1 MESLENKRKS
11 NKNLIGH
18 SKEKKQ
24 DLSVRTEEKI
34 KTGNTEEKNHVDEIG
49 SMVEGEVAKETVL
62 PSWMCESEAYEPNI
76 DKDGFITK
84 SAQAILGVLAKLKW
98 NAGKDRRFSASP
110 SLKLCYTFL
119 FILLT
124 ACSKNYLFSL
134 IMVAG
139 TILALA
145 SYPAS
150 AMKQILSGTI
160 GAVLFSIFILL
171 PAVFMGNPQILLT
184 IGTKVFLSVTLIGM
198 LSAGTAWNKLTAS
211 LRAFHIPDIFI
222 FTLDITLKY
231 IAVLGEICMEILT
244 SLRLRSIGQNKKK
257 AKAFS
262 GILGIS
268 FLKSRE
274 MADEMYAAMCC
285 RGFVGE
291 YKTGRKYAFRKQDIF
306 YIFSMIAVVGLF
318 GGLEVYLRIV
328 ELLTDRAAGE
338 GDDLRRGAGLP
349 AKAQRRTDGGAE
361 VGKHLRQIHAPQ
373 RARKRHAEHARHLQ
387 KRGVRA
393 PVALKHI

>member
-34 KTGNTEEKNHVDEIG
+34 KTGNTEEKNYVDEIG

-318 GGLEVYLRIV
+318 VYL
-328 ELLTDRAAGE
+328 EW
-338 GDDLRRGAGLP
+338 
-349 AKAQRRTDGGAE
+349 K
-361 VGKHLRQIHAPQ
+361 K
-373 RARKRHAEHARHLQ
+373 
-387 KRGVRA
+387 
-393 PVALKHI
+393 

>member
-1 MESLENKRKS
+1 MEDLENKRKS
-11 NKNLIGH
+11 SKNLFGG
-18 SKEKKQ
+18 SDEKKR
-24 DLSVRTEEKI
+24 DISVRTEEKI
-34 KTGNTEEKNHVDEIG
+34 KTGNTAERNHVDEIG
-49 SMVEGEVAKETVL
+49 SMVEEEAAQETVL

-84 SAQAILGVLAKLKW
+84 STQAILGVLAKLKW
-98 NAGKDRRFSASP
+98 NAGKDGRFSASP
-110 SLKLCYTFL
+110 FLKLCYTLL

-134 IMVAG
+134 IMAAG

-171 PAVFMGNPQILLT
+171 PAVFMGNPQISLT

-285 RGFVGE
+285 RGFVVE
-291 YKTGRKYAFRKQDIF
+291 YKTGRKYTFQKQDIF
-306 YIFSMIAVVGLF
+306 YILSMIAVVGLF
-318 GGLEVYLRIV
+318 VYL
-328 ELLTDRAAGE
+328 EW
-338 GDDLRRGAGLP
+338 
-349 AKAQRRTDGGAE
+349 K
-361 VGKHLRQIHAPQ
+361 K
-373 RARKRHAEHARHLQ
+373 
-387 KRGVRA
+387 
-393 PVALKHI
+393 

>member
-211 LRAFHIPDIFI
+211 LQAFHIPDIFI

-318 GGLEVYLRIV
+318 VYL
-328 ELLTDRAAGE
+328 EW
-338 GDDLRRGAGLP
+338 
-349 AKAQRRTDGGAE
+349 K
-361 VGKHLRQIHAPQ
+361 K
-373 RARKRHAEHARHLQ
+373 
-387 KRGVRA
+387 
-393 PVALKHI
+393 

>member
-98 NAGKDRRFSASP
+98 NAGKDRRFSASR

-318 GGLEVYLRIV
+318 VYL
-328 ELLTDRAAGE
+328 EW
-338 GDDLRRGAGLP
+338 
-349 AKAQRRTDGGAE
+349 K
-361 VGKHLRQIHAPQ
+361 K
-373 RARKRHAEHARHLQ
+373 
-387 KRGVRA
+387 
-393 PVALKHI
+393 

>member
-34 KTGNTEEKNHVDEIG
+34 KTGNTAEKNHVDEIG
-49 SMVEGEVAKETVL
+49 SMVEGEAAQETVL
-62 PSWMCESEAYEPNI
+62 PSWMCESEAYEPNG

-84 SAQAILGVLAKLKW
+84 STQAILGVLAKLKW

-198 LSAGTAWNKLTAS
+198 LSAGTAWNKFTAS

-291 YKTGRKYAFRKQDIF
+291 YKTGRKYTFQKQDIF

-318 GGLEVYLRIV
+318 VYL
-328 ELLTDRAAGE
+328 EW
-338 GDDLRRGAGLP
+338 
-349 AKAQRRTDGGAE
+349 K
-361 VGKHLRQIHAPQ
+361 K
-373 RARKRHAEHARHLQ
+373 
-387 KRGVRA
+387 
-393 PVALKHI
+393 

>member
-124 ACSKNYLFSL
+124 ACSKNYLFSS

-318 GGLEVYLRIV
+318 VYL
-328 ELLTDRAAGE
+328 EW
-338 GDDLRRGAGLP
+338 
-349 AKAQRRTDGGAE
+349 K
-361 VGKHLRQIHAPQ
+361 K
-373 RARKRHAEHARHLQ
+373 
-387 KRGVRA
+387 
-393 PVALKHI
+393 

>member
-84 SAQAILGVLAKLKW
+84 SEQAILGVLAKLKW

-318 GGLEVYLRIV
+318 VYL
-328 ELLTDRAAGE
+328 EW
-338 GDDLRRGAGLP
+338 
-349 AKAQRRTDGGAE
+349 K
-361 VGKHLRQIHAPQ
+361 K
-373 RARKRHAEHARHLQ
+373 
-387 KRGVRA
+387 
-393 PVALKHI
+393 

>member
-34 KTGNTEEKNHVDEIG
+34 KTGNTEGKNHVDEIG

-318 GGLEVYLRIV
+318 VYL
-328 ELLTDRAAGE
+328 EW
-338 GDDLRRGAGLP
+338 
-349 AKAQRRTDGGAE
+349 K
-361 VGKHLRQIHAPQ
+361 K
-373 RARKRHAEHARHLQ
+373 
-387 KRGVRA
+387 
-393 PVALKHI
+393 

>member
-62 PSWMCESEAYEPNI
+62 PFWMCESEAYEPNI

-318 GGLEVYLRIV
+318 VYL
-328 ELLTDRAAGE
+328 EW
-338 GDDLRRGAGLP
+338 
-349 AKAQRRTDGGAE
+349 K
-361 VGKHLRQIHAPQ
+361 K
-373 RARKRHAEHARHLQ
+373 
-387 KRGVRA
+387 
-393 PVALKHI
+393 

>member
-76 DKDGFITK
+76 DKYGFITK

-318 GGLEVYLRIV
+318 VYL
-328 ELLTDRAAGE
+328 EW
-338 GDDLRRGAGLP
+338 
-349 AKAQRRTDGGAE
+349 K
-361 VGKHLRQIHAPQ
+361 K
-373 RARKRHAEHARHLQ
+373 
-387 KRGVRA
+387 
-393 PVALKHI
+393 

>member
-1 MESLENKRKS
+1 M
-11 NKNLIGH
+11 
-18 SKEKKQ
+18 
-24 DLSVRTEEKI
+24 RTEEKI

-318 GGLEVYLRIV
+318 VYL
-328 ELLTDRAAGE
+328 EW
-338 GDDLRRGAGLP
+338 
-349 AKAQRRTDGGAE
+349 K
-361 VGKHLRQIHAPQ
+361 K
-373 RARKRHAEHARHLQ
+373 
-387 KRGVRA
+387 
-393 PVALKHI
+393 

>member
-244 SLRLRSIGQNKKK
+244 ALRLRSIGQNKKK

-318 GGLEVYLRIV
+318 VYL
-328 ELLTDRAAGE
+328 EW
-338 GDDLRRGAGLP
+338 
-349 AKAQRRTDGGAE
+349 K
-361 VGKHLRQIHAPQ
+361 K
-373 RARKRHAEHARHLQ
+373 
-387 KRGVRA
+387 
-393 PVALKHI
+393 

>member
-145 SYPAS
+145 SYLAS

-318 GGLEVYLRIV
+318 VYL
-328 ELLTDRAAGE
+328 EW
-338 GDDLRRGAGLP
+338 
-349 AKAQRRTDGGAE
+349 K
-361 VGKHLRQIHAPQ
+361 K
-373 RARKRHAEHARHLQ
+373 
-387 KRGVRA
+387 
-393 PVALKHI
+393 

>member
-11 NKNLIGH
+11 NKNLIVH

-134 IMVAG
+134 VMVAG

-318 GGLEVYLRIV
+318 VYL
-328 ELLTDRAAGE
+328 EW
-338 GDDLRRGAGLP
+338 
-349 AKAQRRTDGGAE
+349 K
-361 VGKHLRQIHAPQ
+361 K
-373 RARKRHAEHARHLQ
+373 
-387 KRGVRA
+387 
-393 PVALKHI
+393 

>member
-24 DLSVRTEEKI
+24 DLLVRTEEKI

-318 GGLEVYLRIV
+318 VYL
-328 ELLTDRAAGE
+328 EW
-338 GDDLRRGAGLP
+338 
-349 AKAQRRTDGGAE
+349 K
-361 VGKHLRQIHAPQ
+361 K
-373 RARKRHAEHARHLQ
+373 
-387 KRGVRA
+387 
-393 PVALKHI
+393 

>member
-274 MADEMYAAMCC
+274 MSDEMYAAMCC

-318 GGLEVYLRIV
+318 VYL
-328 ELLTDRAAGE
+328 EW
-338 GDDLRRGAGLP
+338 
-349 AKAQRRTDGGAE
+349 K
-361 VGKHLRQIHAPQ
+361 K
-373 RARKRHAEHARHLQ
+373 
-387 KRGVRA
+387 
-393 PVALKHI
+393 

>member
-1 MESLENKRKS
+1 MEVLENKRRS
-11 NKNLIGH
+11 NNNLNKNFRL
-18 SKEKKQ
+18 KEQ
-24 DLSVRTEEKI
+24 EISI
-34 KTGNTEEKNHVDEIG
+34 KTDSTIKTNSAVPIDNIDPIDKMEEVGNVIQVDKKTQVD
-49 SMVEGEVAKETVL
+49 SAKETFL
-62 PSWMCESEAYEPNI
+62 PTWMCESESYEPNI
-76 DKDGFITK
+76 DKDKFIVK
-84 SAQAILGVLAKLKW
+84 STQAVLSVLAKLKW

-134 IMVAG
+134 IMTAG

-145 SYPAS
+145 SYTAS
-150 AMKQILSGTI
+150 SIRQILSGTF
-160 GAVLFSIFILL
+160 GAVVFSVLILL

-198 LSAGTAWNKLTAS
+198 LSAGTSWNKLTAS

-244 SLRLRSIGQNKKK
+244 ALRLRSVGQNKKK
-257 AKAFS
+257 AKSFS

-291 YKTGRKYAFRKQDIF
+291 YKTGRKYTFRKQDIF
-306 YIFSMIAVVGLF
+306 YIFLMVVVAGMF
-318 GGLEVYLRIV
+318 IYLEW
-328 ELLTDRAAGE
+328 
-338 GDDLRRGAGLP
+338 
-349 AKAQRRTDGGAE
+349 K
-361 VGKHLRQIHAPQ
+361 
-373 RARKRHAEHARHLQ
+373 
-387 KRGVRA
+387 
-393 PVALKHI
+393 

>member
-160 GAVLFSIFILL
+160 GAVLFSIYILL

-318 GGLEVYLRIV
+318 VYL
-328 ELLTDRAAGE
+328 EW
-338 GDDLRRGAGLP
+338 
-349 AKAQRRTDGGAE
+349 K
-361 VGKHLRQIHAPQ
+361 K
-373 RARKRHAEHARHLQ
+373 
-387 KRGVRA
+387 
-393 PVALKHI
+393 

>member
-84 SAQAILGVLAKLKW
+84 SAQAILGVLANLIW

-318 GGLEVYLRIV
+318 VYL
-328 ELLTDRAAGE
+328 EW
-338 GDDLRRGAGLP
+338 
-349 AKAQRRTDGGAE
+349 K
-361 VGKHLRQIHAPQ
+361 K
-373 RARKRHAEHARHLQ
+373 
-387 KRGVRA
+387 
-393 PVALKHI
+393 

>member
-306 YIFSMIAVVGLF
+306 YTFSMIAVVGLF
-318 GGLEVYLRIV
+318 VYL
-328 ELLTDRAAGE
+328 EW
-338 GDDLRRGAGLP
+338 
-349 AKAQRRTDGGAE
+349 K
-361 VGKHLRQIHAPQ
+361 K
-373 RARKRHAEHARHLQ
+373 
-387 KRGVRA
+387 
-393 PVALKHI
+393 

>member
-34 KTGNTEEKNHVDEIG
+34 KTGNTAEKNHVDEIG
-49 SMVEGEVAKETVL
+49 RMVEGEAAQETVL
-62 PSWMCESEAYEPNI
+62 PSWMCESEAYEPNG

-84 SAQAILGVLAKLKW
+84 STQAILGVLAKLKW

-139 TILALA
+139 TIFALA

-318 GGLEVYLRIV
+318 VYL
-328 ELLTDRAAGE
+328 EW
-338 GDDLRRGAGLP
+338 
-349 AKAQRRTDGGAE
+349 K
-361 VGKHLRQIHAPQ
+361 K
-373 RARKRHAEHARHLQ
+373 
-387 KRGVRA
+387 
-393 PVALKHI
+393 

>member
-262 GILGIS
+262 GILGNS

-318 GGLEVYLRIV
+318 VYL
-328 ELLTDRAAGE
+328 EW
-338 GDDLRRGAGLP
+338 
-349 AKAQRRTDGGAE
+349 K
-361 VGKHLRQIHAPQ
+361 K
-373 RARKRHAEHARHLQ
+373 
-387 KRGVRA
+387 
-393 PVALKHI
+393 

>member
-110 SLKLCYTFL
+110 SLKLSYTFL

-318 GGLEVYLRIV
+318 VYL
-328 ELLTDRAAGE
+328 EW
-338 GDDLRRGAGLP
+338 
-349 AKAQRRTDGGAE
+349 K
-361 VGKHLRQIHAPQ
+361 K
-373 RARKRHAEHARHLQ
+373 
-387 KRGVRA
+387 
-393 PVALKHI
+393 

>member
-257 AKAFS
+257 AKAFF

-318 GGLEVYLRIV
+318 VYL
-328 ELLTDRAAGE
+328 EW
-338 GDDLRRGAGLP
+338 
-349 AKAQRRTDGGAE
+349 K
-361 VGKHLRQIHAPQ
+361 K
-373 RARKRHAEHARHLQ
+373 
-387 KRGVRA
+387 
-393 PVALKHI
+393 

>member
-1 MESLENKRKS
+1 MESLENRRKS

-244 SLRLRSIGQNKKK
+244 SLRLRSIGQNRKK

-318 GGLEVYLRIV
+318 VYL
-328 ELLTDRAAGE
+328 EW
-338 GDDLRRGAGLP
+338 
-349 AKAQRRTDGGAE
+349 K
-361 VGKHLRQIHAPQ
+361 K
-373 RARKRHAEHARHLQ
+373 
-387 KRGVRA
+387 
-393 PVALKHI
+393 

>member
-84 SAQAILGVLAKLKW
+84 SAQVILGVLAKLKW

-318 GGLEVYLRIV
+318 VYL
-328 ELLTDRAAGE
+328 EW
-338 GDDLRRGAGLP
+338 
-349 AKAQRRTDGGAE
+349 K
-361 VGKHLRQIHAPQ
+361 K
-373 RARKRHAEHARHLQ
+373 
-387 KRGVRA
+387 
-393 PVALKHI
+393 

>member
-150 AMKQILSGTI
+150 AMNQILSGTI

-318 GGLEVYLRIV
+318 VYL
-328 ELLTDRAAGE
+328 EW
-338 GDDLRRGAGLP
+338 
-349 AKAQRRTDGGAE
+349 K
-361 VGKHLRQIHAPQ
+361 K
-373 RARKRHAEHARHLQ
+373 
-387 KRGVRA
+387 
-393 PVALKHI
+393 

>member
-274 MADEMYAAMCC
+274 MADEMYAAMRC

-318 GGLEVYLRIV
+318 VYL
-328 ELLTDRAAGE
+328 EW
-338 GDDLRRGAGLP
+338 
-349 AKAQRRTDGGAE
+349 K
-361 VGKHLRQIHAPQ
+361 K
-373 RARKRHAEHARHLQ
+373 
-387 KRGVRA
+387 
-393 PVALKHI
+393 

>member
-1 MESLENKRKS
+1 MESLENKRKI

-318 GGLEVYLRIV
+318 VYL
-328 ELLTDRAAGE
+328 EW
-338 GDDLRRGAGLP
+338 
-349 AKAQRRTDGGAE
+349 K
-361 VGKHLRQIHAPQ
+361 K
-373 RARKRHAEHARHLQ
+373 
-387 KRGVRA
+387 
-393 PVALKHI
+393 

>member
-49 SMVEGEVAKETVL
+49 IMVEGEVAKETVL

-76 DKDGFITK
+76 EEDGFITK

-318 GGLEVYLRIV
+318 VYL
-328 ELLTDRAAGE
+328 EW
-338 GDDLRRGAGLP
+338 
-349 AKAQRRTDGGAE
+349 K
-361 VGKHLRQIHAPQ
+361 K
-373 RARKRHAEHARHLQ
+373 
-387 KRGVRA
+387 
-393 PVALKHI
+393 

>member
-18 SKEKKQ
+18 SKEKRQ

-318 GGLEVYLRIV
+318 VYL
-328 ELLTDRAAGE
+328 EW
-338 GDDLRRGAGLP
+338 
-349 AKAQRRTDGGAE
+349 K
-361 VGKHLRQIHAPQ
+361 K
-373 RARKRHAEHARHLQ
+373 
-387 KRGVRA
+387 
-393 PVALKHI
+393 

>member
-62 PSWMCESEAYEPNI
+62 PSWLCESEAYEPNI

-318 GGLEVYLRIV
+318 VYL
-328 ELLTDRAAGE
+328 EW
-338 GDDLRRGAGLP
+338 
-349 AKAQRRTDGGAE
+349 K
-361 VGKHLRQIHAPQ
+361 K
-373 RARKRHAEHARHLQ
+373 
-387 KRGVRA
+387 
-393 PVALKHI
+393 

>member
-274 MADEMYAAMCC
+274 MVDEMYAAMCC

-318 GGLEVYLRIV
+318 VYL
-328 ELLTDRAAGE
+328 EW
-338 GDDLRRGAGLP
+338 
-349 AKAQRRTDGGAE
+349 K
-361 VGKHLRQIHAPQ
+361 K
-373 RARKRHAEHARHLQ
+373 
-387 KRGVRA
+387 
-393 PVALKHI
+393 

>member
-1 MESLENKRKS
+1 MEGLENKRRS
-11 NKNLIGH
+11 NNNL
-18 SKEKKQ
+18 KQ
-24 DLSVRTEEKI
+24 TDEMAELD
-34 KTGNTEEKNHVDEIG
+34 NT
-49 SMVEGEVAKETVL
+49 KETVL
-62 PSWMCESEAYEPNI
+62 PSWMCESEAYEPDI

-84 SAQAILGVLAKLKW
+84 STQAVLGVLAKLKW
-98 NAGKDRRFSASP
+98 NAGKDRHFSASP

-134 IMVAG
+134 IMTAG
-139 TILALA
+139 IILALA

-150 AMKQILSGTI
+150 AIRQIFSETF
-160 GAVLFSIFILL
+160 GAVVFSVLILL

-198 LSAGTAWNKLTAS
+198 LSAGTSWNKLTAS

-244 SLRLRSIGQNKKK
+244 ALRLRSVGQNKKK
-257 AKAFS
+257 AKSFS

-291 YKTGRKYAFRKQDIF
+291 YKTGRKYTFRKQDIF
-306 YIFSMIAVVGLF
+306 YIFLMVV
-318 GGLEVYLRIV
+318 V
-328 ELLTDRAAGE
+328 AGMFIYFE
-338 GDDLRRGAGLP
+338 W
-349 AKAQRRTDGGAE
+349 K
-361 VGKHLRQIHAPQ
+361 
-373 RARKRHAEHARHLQ
+373 
-387 KRGVRA
+387 
-393 PVALKHI
+393 

>member
-134 IMVAG
+134 VMVAG

-318 GGLEVYLRIV
+318 VYL
-328 ELLTDRAAGE
+328 EW
-338 GDDLRRGAGLP
+338 
-349 AKAQRRTDGGAE
+349 K
-361 VGKHLRQIHAPQ
+361 K
-373 RARKRHAEHARHLQ
+373 
-387 KRGVRA
+387 
-393 PVALKHI
+393 

>member
-1 MESLENKRKS
+1 MQN
-11 NKNLIGH
+11 
-18 SKEKKQ
+18 Q
-24 DLSVRTEEKI
+24 
-34 KTGNTEEKNHVDEIG
+34 EKNN
-49 SMVEGEVAKETVL
+49 SFL
-62 PSWMCESEAYEPNI
+62 PSWMCETEQYVPSI

-318 GGLEVYLRIV
+318 VYL
-328 ELLTDRAAGE
+328 EW
-338 GDDLRRGAGLP
+338 
-349 AKAQRRTDGGAE
+349 K
-361 VGKHLRQIHAPQ
+361 K
-373 RARKRHAEHARHLQ
+373 
-387 KRGVRA
+387 
-393 PVALKHI
+393 

>member
-98 NAGKDRRFSASP
+98 NAEKDRRFSASP

-318 GGLEVYLRIV
+318 VYL
-328 ELLTDRAAGE
+328 EW
-338 GDDLRRGAGLP
+338 
-349 AKAQRRTDGGAE
+349 K
-361 VGKHLRQIHAPQ
+361 K
-373 RARKRHAEHARHLQ
+373 
-387 KRGVRA
+387 
-393 PVALKHI
+393 

>member
-124 ACSKNYLFSL
+124 ACSKNYLFPL

-318 GGLEVYLRIV
+318 VYL
-328 ELLTDRAAGE
+328 EW
-338 GDDLRRGAGLP
+338 
-349 AKAQRRTDGGAE
+349 K
-361 VGKHLRQIHAPQ
+361 K
-373 RARKRHAEHARHLQ
+373 
-387 KRGVRA
+387 
-393 PVALKHI
+393 